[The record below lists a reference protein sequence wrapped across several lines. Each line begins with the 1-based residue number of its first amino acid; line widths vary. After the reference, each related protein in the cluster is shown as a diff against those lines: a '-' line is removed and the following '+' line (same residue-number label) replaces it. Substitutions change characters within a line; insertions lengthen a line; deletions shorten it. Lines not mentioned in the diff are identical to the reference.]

1 MSCMLC
7 VPLFL
12 LTFASAIK
20 REHIG
25 VFSSGNESRL

>member
-7 VPLFL
+7 IPLFL
-12 LTFASAIK
+12 LTFASTIK

>member
-1 MSCMLC
+1 MSYLLSI
-7 VPLFL
+7 PLFL

>member
-1 MSCMLC
+1 MSYMLC
-7 VPLFL
+7 VPLFFFS
-12 LTFASAIK
+12 FASAIK